1 MCKNIDPQDGH
12 MEMFDEAAGLFR
24 DGKLAEAQACY
35 EKLLKGN
42 ANSARALHGMGVV
55 RFHLHDIEAS
65 FEYLQRALLVQPDY
79 VTAYCSMGLFQRK
92 LGKLLAAKMSY
103 RKALELDPSAIE
115 TLCILGAICKEL
127 NQYELSEEYL
137 SRALDSGRAHAPA
150 HYEYAGLHLKM
161 KHYDVSIE
169 HFIKALEVQ
178 PDYADAYTQLA
189 LIYLSQG
196 RQLEANTYLKTALE
210 HRPDSL
216 LIRGVLA
223 FTMHYLPGVTPADV
237 YAASTEWARLAV
249 GAITRRFDRYDND
262 PDPDKVL
269 KIGFISPDFRRHPVG
284 YFIQSF
290 MMLHSIEQFE
300 VVCYSDVRGEDDLTK
315 QLIESSD
322 KWRRVHGVEDDKLA
336 EMIQRDRIDVL
347 VDLAGHTKDSRLNV
361 FIMKPAPIQLTWA
374 GYVGTTGLDAIDYLI
389 SDRFQ
394 SPGGSEEY
402 AAERIIRMPDDYICY
417 TPPEYAPE
425 VAPLPALENGYITF
439 GCFNNHAK
447 ISETVVAVWCE
458 ILKRVANSKLFVKNP
473 SFSDQSTVDRFILLF
488 EKHGIPAERI
498 RIEGQSPHREM
509 LARYA
514 FVDIQLDTMPYSGG
528 LTTLESIWM
537 GVPVITFPGELFSSR
552 HSLTHL
558 MNIGVP
564 EFIASSP
571 EEYIAIACRMAD
583 DVEKLSEMRMNL
595 RDTMAS
601 SLVCDGFGFTENFQD
616 ALREMWREWC
626 EKSVKGSTNVV
637 DCTVI
642 KGDDSGNECLG
653 DHIAYNDQGN
663 TYSDQGNYDAALTC
677 YKQALD
683 IKPGYVEA
691 YFNMGLV
698 MCRTG
703 KQEEALRLFRL
714 VLCLAPDFVEAYDH
728 LAETLVKMGRTEE
741 AQEVLEKR
749 NVLEKEG
756 GLACTASMD
765 NEPSYATIAVDL
777 AGRQLEF
784 RCHNNDLSRCICTH
798 ILNGTSY
805 PILPIEEEVRVIADI
820 GANVGA
826 ASLYF
831 KSVYPS
837 ATIHA
842 FEPASETFSLLQYN
856 AGQVNDIH
864 IYNYGL
870 SDKNDSVKLYRGTID
885 SVTNSVFVGQKTG
898 ESEIIQLCAAAEIF
912 SKLGLVAVD
921 ILKIDTEG
929 CEVPILTSLADV
941 QDSTKV
947 IYIEYHCE
955 EDRLTIDALLS
966 KTHYLQYGRVNAVH
980 RGELVY
986 VNKACN
992 SLQECPLKC

>member
-1 MCKNIDPQDGH
+1 MCKNIDPQDVH
-12 MEMFDEAAGLFR
+12 TEKFDEAAGLFR

-35 EKLLKGN
+35 EKLLARDSG
-42 ANSARALHGMGVV
+42 SARALHGMGVV

-79 VTAYCSMGLFQRK
+79 ATAYCSMGLFQRK
-92 LGKLLAAKMSY
+92 LGRLLAAKISY
-103 RKALELDPSAIE
+103 RKALELDSSAIE
-115 TLCILGAICKEL
+115 ILCIMGAICKEL

-137 SRALDSGRAHAPA
+137 NRALDSGTAHAPA

-161 KHYDVSIE
+161 KHYDIAIE
-169 HFIKALEVQ
+169 HFVKALELQ
-178 PDYADAYTQLA
+178 PNYADACTQLA

-223 FTMHYLPGVTPADV
+223 FTMHYLPEVTPADV
-237 YAASTEWARLAV
+237 YTASTKWARLAV
-249 GAITRRFDRYDND
+249 EAITRRFDRYDND
-262 PDPDKVL
+262 PDLDKVL

-290 MMLHSIEQFE
+290 LMLHSIDQFE

-322 KWRRVHGVEDDKLA
+322 KWRRVYGVKDDKLA
-336 EMIQRDRIDVL
+336 EMIQRDRIDIL
-347 VDLAGHTKDSRLNV
+347 VDLTGHTKDSRLNV
-361 FIMKPAPIQLTWA
+361 FVMKPAPIQITWA

-394 SPGGSEEY
+394 SPEGSEEF
-402 AAERIIRMPDDYICY
+402 AVERIIRMPDDYICY

-425 VAPLPALENGYITF
+425 VAPLAALENGYITF

-447 ISETVVAVWCE
+447 ISETAIAVWCD

-473 SFSDQSTVDRFILLF
+473 SFSDQSTVDRFMLLF
-488 EKHGIPAERI
+488 EKHGIPPERI
-498 RIEGQSPHREM
+498 RVEGQSPHPEM
-509 LARYA
+509 LERYSL
-514 FVDIQLDTMPYSGG
+514 VDIQLDTMPYSGG
-528 LTTLESIWM
+528 LTTLESVWM
-537 GVPVITFPGELFSSR
+537 GVPVITFPGALFSSR
-552 HSLTHL
+552 HSLSHL
-558 MNIGVP
+558 MNIGLSDCV
-564 EFIASSP
+564 ASSL
-571 EEYIAIACRMAD
+571 EEYIAIACSMAG
-583 DVEKLSEMRMNL
+583 DVATLSEMRINL

-601 SLVCDGFGFTENFQD
+601 SPVCDGFGFTENFQCV
-616 ALREMWREWC
+616 LREMWREWC
-626 EKSVKGSTNVV
+626 EKTVKCPANDVDRTVV
-637 DCTVI
+637 
-642 KGDDSGNECLG
+642 KGDDSGNECRG

-663 TYSDQGNYDAALTC
+663 TYSDQGNYDAALAC

-683 IKPGYVEA
+683 IKPGYVES

-698 MCRTG
+698 LCRMA

-714 VLCLAPDFVEAYDH
+714 VLCLAPDFGEAYDH

-749 NVLEKEG
+749 SALEKEG
-756 GLACTASMD
+756 CLANNAAVD
-765 NEPSYATIAVDL
+765 REQSYATIAVDL
-777 AGRQLEF
+777 AGSQIEF
-784 RCHNNDLSRCICTH
+784 RCHNNDLSRGICTD
-798 ILNGTSY
+798 ILNGTTY
-805 PILPIEEEVRVIADI
+805 PIMPIEEDVRVIADI

-831 KSVYPS
+831 KGIYPT
-837 ATIHA
+837 AIIHA
-842 FEPASETFSLLQYN
+842 FEPASESFSLLRNN
-856 AGQVNDIH
+856 ADHVHGIH

-870 SDKNDSVKLYRGTID
+870 SDKNDSVKLYRGTND
-885 SVTNSVFVGQKTG
+885 SVTNSVFVGQETG
-898 ESEIIQLCAAAEIF
+898 ASEIIQLCAAAEVF
-912 SKLGLVAVD
+912 NKLGLVTVD

-941 QDSTKV
+941 LDSTKV

-966 KTHYLQYGRVNAVH
+966 KSHYLQYGRVNAVH

-986 VNKACN
+986 VNKAGN